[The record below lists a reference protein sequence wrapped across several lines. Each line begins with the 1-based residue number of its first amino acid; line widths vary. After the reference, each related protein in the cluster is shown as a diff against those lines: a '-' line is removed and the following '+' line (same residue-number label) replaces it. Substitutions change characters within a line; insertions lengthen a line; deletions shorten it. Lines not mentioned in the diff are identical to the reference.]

1 MTTVMTPTE
10 ADLSVANCPL
20 CELGE
25 APLSRPKR
33 VGDVIAVHADPS
45 MVVFLQPPLQLVAVA
60 PTCHVDDLSHFEA
73 GGLGSFL
80 AALRRVALNVRLVFG
95 CSETTIAPGVE
106 RPNGPGRAAC
116 RTTAVA
122 LLQGVWRAYARCSL
136 LPARPY
142 HPFQKW
148 NPGSSHYTS
157 LRWSPR
163 TCTVTEPS
171 VPSGGTD
178 EKAYPSREGGAKPRD
193 SLS

>member
-95 CSETTIAPGVE
+95 CSETTIAPVE
-106 RPNGPGRAAC
+106 TPLPKSDGHVCFHVVPGLKEDSADQLESSDPMVQAE
-116 RTTAVA
+116 
-122 LLQGVWRAYARCSL
+122 LLAER
-136 LPARPY
+136 
-142 HPFQKW
+142 
-148 NPGSSHYTS
+148 
-157 LRWSPR
+157 LR
-163 TCTVTEPS
+163 
-171 VPSGGTD
+171 
-178 EKAYPSREGGAKPRD
+178 
-193 SLS
+193 